1 MKVNKYSLFVD
12 LVCALLITTLV
23 QTILPFNINRIIGF
37 GLFFISFFLLLDKKN
52 KKHFKILFLSGISV
66 LFSFFMTSN
75 ISINL
80 SNSIYWLIAIWLIFI
95 SKDTLFQKKML
106 IAFKK
111 EKKKI
116 HATII
121 ISDIILGISFLDP
134 QSYKMN
140 DIL

>member
-66 LFSFFMTSN
+66 LFSFFYDFEY
-75 ISINL
+75 INKFVKFNL
-80 SNSIYWLIAIWLIFI
+80 LAYCDMADIY
-95 SKDTLFQKKML
+95 K
-106 IAFKK
+106 
-111 EKKKI
+111 
-116 HATII
+116 
-121 ISDIILGISFLDP
+121 
-134 QSYKMN
+134 
-140 DIL
+140 

>member
-52 KKHFKILFLSGISV
+52 KKHFKRLFLSGISV

-116 HATII
+116 LFWVFPFL
-121 ISDIILGISFLDP
+121 IL
-134 QSYKMN
+134 KVTK
-140 DIL
+140 

>member
-1 MKVNKYSLFVD
+1 
-12 LVCALLITTLV
+12 
-23 QTILPFNINRIIGF
+23 
-37 GLFFISFFLLLDKKN
+37 
-52 KKHFKILFLSGISV
+52 
-66 LFSFFMTSN
+66 MTSN

-106 IAFKK
+106 IALKR
-111 EKKKI
+111 KKKI

-134 QSYKMN
+134 QSYKITYSERYFVGFTVHQHTLASAACLVMCL
-140 DIL
+140 ILLICALTMKVEINFR